1 MLDINKLWS
10 RHLNVLVQR
19 GNTKKKKREIS
30 KEKHTTMPQLKH
42 KLLYLR

>member
-1 MLDINKLWS
+1 MLNINTLWS
-10 RHLNVLVQR
+10 RHLNVLFQK
-19 GNTKKKKREIS
+19 GNTKKRREIS